1 MRIHTA
7 HLPVGKPCAMRI
19 SKGLQRQTLA
29 AYAQDAGILCRCGEK
44 DMVVIKKGGF
54 RVLLVFFKQHGDGNG
69 SVLAVSCHF
78 RIHPVFRV
86 HNCDQPPLG
95 KNPFGNGW
103 PFAIP
108 RTENSSLNLYMF
120 FVWGDDAGCPSQL
133 ATAK

>member
-1 MRIHTA
+1 
-7 HLPVGKPCAMRI
+7 
-19 SKGLQRQTLA
+19 
-29 AYAQDAGILCRCGEK
+29 
-44 DMVVIKKGGF
+44 MVVIKKGGF

-108 RTENSSLNLYMF
+108 RTEKNSLNLYMF